1 MFPLACLLYTQRVE
15 LRLADDDGLGQLF
28 EVGIRSHELRAV
40 ASGRGIDDG
49 VGQGQAVDERD
60 VGGLECERFV
70 GRRNDGAAHRRHGGQ
85 RAFLRDVTPD
95 DLVDLVDFDRGDEQG
110 LAAFEV
116 GGEAP
121 SQRSIGQV
129 FDPAAGIDEDQNRSF
144 FSRNAR
150 GVAPDAMP
158 R

>member
-1 MFPLACLLYTQRVE
+1 MARPWTSE
-15 LRLADDDGLGQLF
+15 M
-28 EVGIRSHELRAV
+28 S
-40 ASGRGIDDG
+40 
-49 VGQGQAVDERD
+49 
-60 VGGLECERFV
+60 GGLERERFV
-70 GRRNDGAAHRRHGGQ
+70 DRRDGGTAHRRHCGQ
-85 RAFLRDVTPD
+85 RACLRDVTPD
-95 DLVDLVDFDRGDEQG
+95 DLVDLVDFDRGDEQR

-129 FDPAAGIDEDQNRSF
+129 FDPAAGIDEDQSRSF